1 MMTKSSTLLTCAGIA
16 CLAHIAVALV
26 APARPS
32 LGESQDQKSVSAGQT
47 PGRLAFGVYDPEH
60 AFAHVPGVSIENI
73 FVHWLLFDVGQFKA
87 ETQLAEGKGRRMLV
101 TVEPWTNKQWTVGD
115 RNVMKRVAEG
125 DYDSQITAIC
135 RAAGGLARPPYMRFA
150 AEMEDESDR
159 YPWAGRPPKDYIAG
173 YRHFVATCRPLAPK
187 AAFLWSPVGRA
198 NLAAYYPGADVVDD
212 IGLPVFSLQQADQ
225 DYYGGP
231 QRFADALKE
240 KYNLVIRFAKPVIVT
255 EAGVFGDEPYRRR
268 WLAGL
273 LNVKPAFPQ
282 IQAVVYFNRKE
293 TGHWPP
299 PYGSPD
305 WRLTSAEISSLDPP

>member
-1 MMTKSSTLLTCAGIA
+1 MTKSTTLLTCAGIT
-16 CLAHIAVALV
+16 CLTVALGLV
-26 APARPS
+26 TPARPS

-60 AFAHVPGVSIENI
+60 AFAHAPGVSIENI
-73 FVHWLLFDVGQFKA
+73 FVHWLLFDAAEFKA
-87 ETQLAEGKGRRMLV
+87 ETQVAEGKGRRMLV

-125 DYDSQITAIC
+125 VYDSQITAIC
-135 RAAGGLARPPYMRFA
+135 GAAGRLARPPYIRFA

-159 YPWAGRPPKDYIAG
+159 YPWAGRLPKDYIDG
-173 YRHFVATCRPLAPK
+173 YRHFVATCRPLAPR
-187 AAFLWSPVGRA
+187 AAFLWAPVSRA
-198 NLAAYYPGADVVDD
+198 NLAVYYPGADVVDD

-240 KYNLVIRFAKPVIVT
+240 KYDLVIRFAKPVIVT
-255 EAGVFGDEPYRRR
+255 EAGVSGDEGYRRR
-268 WLAGL
+268 WLAGM
-273 LNVKPAFPQ
+273 LNVKSAFPEL
-282 IQAVVYFNRKE
+282 QAVVYFNRKE

-299 PYGSPD
+299 PYGQPD
-305 WRLTSAEISSLDPP
+305 WRLTPAEILSLARP